1 MTQHKFDSYIMDLIN
16 FVFEQRTRKHI
27 DYYNLLQKLWNS
39 SRLNKVQLSKYL
51 LSRLIRESSNII
63 SKAQHHIACNNI
75 SDEDGKKISFS
86 SFTVH

>member
-1 MTQHKFDSYIMDLIN
+1 MTKNQFDSYIMDLIN
-16 FVFEQRTRKHI
+16 SVFEQRTRKHI

-63 SKAQHHIACNNI
+63 SKAQSHIAYNDLREN
-75 SDEDGKKISFS
+75 DGKKISFS